1 MRNKMKF
8 IFSHRTYSFIEIDS
22 SKLKQVKDSYYVPFL
37 EPMKEMFDFRALTNF
52 SHSNCMW
59 TDDFWGYK
67 YPEYVDQPREI
78 IQHEFDKL
86 QAKYGTQIDNVI
98 LDNEECVTVP
108 IDFSDW
114 LIENLVYNKK
124 LK

>member
-1 MRNKMKF
+1 MKF

-22 SKLKQVKDSYYVPFL
+22 SKLKQVNDAYYVPYL
-37 EPMKEMFDFRALTNF
+37 EHMKEMFDFRALTNF

-59 TDDFWGYK
+59 TDDFRGYK
-67 YPEYVDQPREI
+67 YPDYVDQPKSV

-86 QAKYGTQIDNVI
+86 QEKYGTTIDNVI
-98 LDNEECVTVP
+98 LDNEECVIVP

-114 LIENLVYNKK
+114 LKAELVYNKK

>member
-1 MRNKMKF
+1 MKF

-22 SKLKQVKDSYYVPFL
+22 SKLKQVKDSYYFPYL
-37 EPMKEMFDFRALTNF
+37 EPMKEMFNFRALTNF
-52 SHSNCMW
+52 SHSDYMW
-59 TDDFWGYK
+59 RDDFWGYK
-67 YPEYVDQPREI
+67 YPEYVDQPREV

-86 QAKYGTQIDNVI
+86 QSKYGTQIDNVI
-98 LDNEECVTVP
+98 LDTEECVTVP

-114 LIENLVYNKK
+114 LKENLVYNKK

>member
-1 MRNKMKF
+1 MKF

-22 SKLKQVKDSYYVPFL
+22 SKVKQIQDSYFMPFL

-67 YPEYVDQPREI
+67 YPEYIDQPIEI
-78 IQHEFDKL
+78 IKHEFNKL
-86 QAKYGTQIDNVI
+86 QEKYGVSIDDVI
-98 LDNEECVTVP
+98 LDSEECVTVP

-114 LIENLVYNKK
+114 LKESLIYNKRIK
-124 LK
+124 